1 MAVRICLD
9 IEESYLWLIREG
21 NEMQQI
27 KELYNIMAF
36 CAKKNWELCEGM
48 RFWEIEKYRGTV
60 WVVNC
65 GRIDFSCQVFRF
77 LFRRHVL

>member
-36 CAKKNWELCEGM
+36 CAKKN
-48 RFWEIEKYRGTV
+48 
-60 WVVNC
+60 
-65 GRIDFSCQVFRF
+65 
-77 LFRRHVL
+77 